1 MEVQTQLTA
10 PRILPACY
18 LSLCSQP
25 QCRGWACH
33 APCWF
38 CPLPSVPPTPSLE
51 LLRLIQWPLTVP
63 HGPCHTQ
70 LPHWHQEAP
79 QKPLSPPSTAGWSH
93 PQSQEGEPSLP
104 GALAY
109 GTVSIPGRPSATP
122 ARRLS
127 PLGPQGWVMDQVLDP
142 QEMCREMRWA
152 QKTQAAHVS
161 HQPVPDLINCTL
173 ALLPLFPEWCI
184 RSPDNSRA
192 PVPLSFQVWGHQ
204 MESCPRCHDL
214 QVDNLL
220 SSRTV
225 AKGESLRVTGRK
237 GLPFPTY
244 AWGPRVSPLWTWLSL
259 GH

>member
-1 MEVQTQLTA
+1 MAPVTHNCLTGIRRLRHHFQGLWHTA
-10 PRILPACY
+10 RSASQAWPH
-18 LSLCSQP
+18 LC
-25 QCRGWACH
+25 
-33 APCWF
+33 
-38 CPLPSVPPTPSLE
+38 
-51 LLRLIQWPLTVP
+51 LRL
-63 HGPCHTQ
+63 
-70 LPHWHQEAP
+70 
-79 QKPLSPPSTAGWSH
+79 LSPPC
-93 PQSQEGEPSLP
+93 
-104 GALAY
+104 
-109 GTVSIPGRPSATP
+109 RPSATP

-244 AWGPRVSPLWTWLSL
+244 AGGPRVSPLWTWPFLVLQLSL